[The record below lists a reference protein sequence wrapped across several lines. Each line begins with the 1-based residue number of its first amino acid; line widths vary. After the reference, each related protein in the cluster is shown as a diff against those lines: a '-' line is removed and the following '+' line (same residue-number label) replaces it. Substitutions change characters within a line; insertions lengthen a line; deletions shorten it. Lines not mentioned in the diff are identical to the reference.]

1 MPERSDIIVAEVA
14 WASHAVSLRRVREIV
29 FIEEQHVPRAEEWDG
44 QDEGARHFLAT
55 YPTGQPCGCARLLP
69 SGQIGRMAV
78 LTELRGLGLGMR
90 LLQAAM
96 HAARADGLHQ
106 VFLHAQTH
114 ALQFYRKAG
123 FVAHGEE
130 FMEAGIPHR
139 EMVRTFA
146 DCP

>member
-29 FIEEQHVPRAEEWDG
+29 FIEEQHVPRTEEWDG

-55 YPTGQPCGCARLLP
+55 YPSGQPCGCARLLP

-78 LTELRGLGLGMR
+78 LMELRGLGLGMR

-114 ALQFYRKAG
+114 ALEFYRKAD